1 MTEWSRKWWVGVGLR
16 MAGLILLA
24 SAWREGRLL
33 VALVHARAGG
43 TMTIGAFLLAVAT
56 YWSASAGAALAIM
69 GAALFDRIAISAR
82 WARNSFRQSDIE

>member
-33 VALVHARAGG
+33 VARAGG

-56 YWSASAGAALAIM
+56 YWSASAGAALAIL